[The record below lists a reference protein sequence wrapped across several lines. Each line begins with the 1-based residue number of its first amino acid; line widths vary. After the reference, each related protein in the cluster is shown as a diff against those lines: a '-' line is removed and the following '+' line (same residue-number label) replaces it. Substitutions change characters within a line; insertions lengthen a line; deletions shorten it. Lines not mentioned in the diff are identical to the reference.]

1 VPPLSPPARCPPPPR
16 GRPWAADSRSALR
29 FGRTG
34 ALTYSEE
41 PELEGVVEDGAVQP
55 PPEDEPPLEAEPA
68 VDPLL
73 PDELGLLGDE
83 RSTAEPVPLLRSGP
97 LDRLSGSARSA
108 LPRCAQAGVE
118 LSAKAV
124 TPTATSNLPRVMTTL
139 LGLKLA
145 TILPQAEPQHR

>member
-1 VPPLSPPARCPPPPR
+1 MSEPRGTAREEPPLSPPARCPPPPR
-16 GRPWAADSRSALR
+16 GRPCADSRSALR

-55 PPEDEPPLEAEPA
+55 PPEDEPPLETEPD
-68 VDPLL
+68 DPLL

-97 LDRLSGSARSA
+97 LGRLSGSARSA
-108 LPRCAQAGVE
+108 LPRWAQAGAVPK
-118 LSAKAV
+118 AHAV
-124 TPTATSNLPRVMTTL
+124 THTATRHLPRVMTTL
-139 LGLKLA
+139 LGLD
-145 TILPQAEPQHR
+145 